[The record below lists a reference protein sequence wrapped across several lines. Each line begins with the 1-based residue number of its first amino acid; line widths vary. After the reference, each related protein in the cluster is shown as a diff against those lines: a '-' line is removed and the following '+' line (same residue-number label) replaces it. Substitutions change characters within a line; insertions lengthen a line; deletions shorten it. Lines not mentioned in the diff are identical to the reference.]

1 MFGDLCSS
9 HANATDLGEAPTRAA
24 TAESTEDWRGL
35 NPPSGKNGT

>member
-24 TAESTEDWRGL
+24 TAETVGELFEPGGQR
-35 NPPSGKNGT
+35 